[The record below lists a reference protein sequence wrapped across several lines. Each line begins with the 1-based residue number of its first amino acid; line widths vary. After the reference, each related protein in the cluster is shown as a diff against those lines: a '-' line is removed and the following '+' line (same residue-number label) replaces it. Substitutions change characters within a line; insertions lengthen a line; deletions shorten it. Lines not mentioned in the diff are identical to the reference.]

1 MYRCRSYR
9 VMVFLYTM
17 IFMLFVCSYDYSA
30 IGLGETED
38 VSYSISQQASNY
50 ISEEPIAPDPEPIEE
65 DPPVQY
71 FDVPLDESLQDH
83 IFELC
88 EARGI
93 DPAVIISVI
102 GKESHYNASALGDH
116 GNSLGLMQ
124 IQPRWHRARMEK
136 LGCNDLLDPYQ
147 NVTVGIDLL
156 GDLLQSG
163 GSIEWA
169 LMAYNGGSSYAN
181 RKAAQGEISDY
192 AKTVL
197 NMTKECATYDKL

>member
-1 MYRCRSYR
+1 MYRCITYR
-9 VMVFLYTM
+9 TVALLNAIVLMMFA
-17 IFMLFVCSYDYSA
+17 FSYDFTVYGA
-30 IGLGETED
+30 HVD
-38 VSYSISQQASNY
+38 VDYSISEQAATVY
-50 ISEEPIAPDPEPIEE
+50 ISEEPVTPDPVVIEE

-93 DPAVIISVI
+93 DPAIVIAMI
-102 GKESHYNASALGDH
+102 GKESRYNPQTVGDH
-116 GNSLGLMQ
+116 GNSYGLMQ

-136 LGCNDLLDPYQ
+136 LGCDNLLDPYQ

-156 GDLLQSG
+156 GVLMSTG
-163 GSIEWA
+163 KSIEWA

-181 RKAAQGEISDY
+181 RKAAQGAISSY
-192 AKTVL
+192 AQTVL
-197 NMTKECATYDKL
+197 QRSKEITYKM